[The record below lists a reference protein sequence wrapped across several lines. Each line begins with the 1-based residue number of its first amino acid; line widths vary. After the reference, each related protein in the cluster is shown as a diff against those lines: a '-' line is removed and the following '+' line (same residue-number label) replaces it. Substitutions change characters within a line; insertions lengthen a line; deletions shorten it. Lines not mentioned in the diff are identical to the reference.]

1 MAHINLLPWREEKR
15 QERLKQFAIGTGLS
29 VVLTAVL
36 FYSVVLFV
44 NSLITCVVSIPDTLT
59 IATPE
64 IPGPVDKA

>member
-44 NSLITCVVSIPDTLT
+44 NSLIDEQNDRNNYL
-59 IATPE
+59 
-64 IPGPVDKA
+64 KN